1 MSTSNIVLRCGDSVQ
16 TFPFSFF
23 NVDMTVEMFINYISH
38 KLNIATDVIISFPT
52 LDLVIYPCSSLYSD
66 PLFKYISLH
75 KNNFSDDLE
84 IIFFVLST
92 STTLT
97 LLDLQN
103 VDDVDNNSDSI
114 EDYIDI
120 SFNEEVQ
127 TSHEFSELPNL
138 NQYSIDCDDTE
149 EEKNRKHR
157 TGTNEYNIKRAITN

>member
-1 MSTSNIVLRCGDSVQ
+1 MSTSNIVLRCGDFVQ

-52 LDLVIYPCSSLYSD
+52 LDLVIYPY
-66 PLFKYISLH
+66 
-75 KNNFSDDLE
+75 
-84 IIFFVLST
+84 
-92 STTLT
+92 
-97 LLDLQN
+97 LQN

-127 TSHEFSELPNL
+127 TSHEFSELSNL